1 MDNRNGKD
9 SNSDKNKG
17 IPSKV
22 AVTAEVWQ
30 GINAVRCSGLTN
42 MLDRPMVAELAGKFG
57 FTKAA
62 QWVKNHPK
70 EYAEG
75 VGAFRWIRR
84 NKASHCQAPPS
95 SPSSLRKAPCILK
108 S

>member
-1 MDNRNGKD
+1 MDNLNGKA
-9 SNSDKNKG
+9 SNPNKNKC

-22 AVTAEVWQ
+22 AVAAEVWQ

-57 FTKAA
+57 FTKTA

-75 VGAFRWIRR
+75 VFRGFVV
-84 NKASHCQAPPS
+84 K
-95 SPSSLRKAPCILK
+95 LLE
-108 S
+108 